1 MYYELFPTVTK
12 YIYRI
17 IVSTS
22 LRHTIFNLIHATP
35 VAGYI
40 GEYKILYQIRLRL
53 FLLRL
58 RSDISGWIKK
68 CSPCMIMYRWRRR
81 EKKQILYWPISTP
94 FVILHVDLWILCRYT
109 DSNGYIV
116 LMNVMCHVSRFVVVL
131 SIPDEYSATLASHFM
146 QHLL

>member
-1 MYYELFPTVTK
+1 MLICRLSINALLDEPTILKLPVVYRTVIDRSLLGLLEGRLVYYELFPTVTK

-68 CSPCMIMYRWRRR
+68 YPHCMLTYRWRRR
-81 EKKQILYWPISTP
+81 ETIINVFLACWYSIHYPSCQ
-94 FVILHVDLWILCRYT
+94 FVDTR
-109 DSNGYIV
+109 
-116 LMNVMCHVSRFVVVL
+116 
-131 SIPDEYSATLASHFM
+131 IPYR
-146 QHLL
+146 